1 MKKKKLIRQ
10 SSSSLEAYVLGDSE
24 WEIKMQNETE
34 CVQDFVLD
42 SVVWGWLDPE
52 IKILKLQK
60 VDKNTL
66 ELNI

>member
-1 MKKKKLIRQ
+1 MMHKLYIYQVLNEGKKLIRH

-42 SVVWGWLDPE
+42 SVV
-52 IKILKLQK
+52 
-60 VDKNTL
+60 
-66 ELNI
+66 